1 MQIYKLNI
9 HKCLCGCLCA
19 PWEVVTEFKATGEH
33 TKISFGIPKLL
44 LNFLFFFGFQI
55 SRDEYVLLSNNDH
68 KVFSAEIVLKNYTS
82 DFVFSRVTRRRINS

>member
-19 PWEVVTEFKATGEH
+19 PREVVTEFKATGEH
-33 TKISFGIPKLL
+33 TKISFAEF
-44 LNFLFFFGFQI
+44 FLFFFFGFQI

-68 KVFSAEIVLKNYTS
+68 KVFSAEIILKNYTS